1 MRWARKARL
10 KLYGFSGLYPNSSP
24 SARTEA
30 AERVL
35 CLAIPFAEN
44 GETLENDPVFLRF
57 ALRQMAQKL
66 TMSTM
71 DVTMQTLEE
80 KLLLYLEKVQPEHT
94 IHSVNETVIAI
105 SNEMQRFFLVEN
117 SGTEP
122 ESACM
127 PCKRSPEP
135 RGYTPHTKLWGW
147 MMIHVKTMDYR
158 KK

>member
-1 MRWARKARL
+1 M
-10 KLYGFSGLYPNSSP
+10 
-24 SARTEA
+24 EA

-57 ALRQMAQKL
+57 ALRQMTQKL

-105 SNEMQRFFLVEN
+105 SNEMQRFFPGGE
-117 SGTEP
+117 
-122 ESACM
+122 
-127 PCKRSPEP
+127 
-135 RGYTPHTKLWGW
+135 
-147 MMIHVKTMDYR
+147 
-158 KK
+158 